1 MKKILSLILTLIIS
15 LLCLASCNIV
25 GNVISP
31 DSGNEAYLYES
42 FTITEEAILNE
53 HIGEIIP
60 FAPTNEYYF
69 RGYSGTTDFENGVN
83 YYTVGNSYEEFL
95 NYRETYS
102 SYELSDVFTDESG
115 DTWYI
120 YTKGDITVKLSYYQ
134 YNDDYVIDVF
144 VCLAKEE
151 DSGDNNDNTPDSG
164 NGGNTGNTETK
175 YTYTSFTTDEKN
187 LFTEFVGEVIP
198 FAPNNEYYVEEDY
211 DDYYEAD
218 YITFYTYGNTQ
229 ADFDSY
235 RTLYSAYELV
245 DSFEDTYGDTWY
257 CYEKGCVYVEMAFYY
272 YEGDYVID
280 VYVYC
285 LAEDGDDN
293 VESGNGG
300 STDTKYTNT
309 SFTTSEKNLFNT
321 FVGEVIPFA
330 PNNEYYVEEG
340 YDDYYEA
347 DYISFYT
354 FGNTQ
359 ADFNSYRTL
368 YSAYE
373 LVETF
378 QDTDGD
384 TWYCYEKGHI
394 YVEMAFYYYEG
405 DYVIDVYVYCYA
417 DDSGDSGNSGNS
429 GGASLPEGTNGVYD
443 VDFTK
448 AENVKD
454 VTDQGY
460 YIDGC
465 PTTGSPAVL
474 VIPVEFSDIT
484 ASSRN
489 MSISDIEKALTGDSD
504 YYNLYDYYYISSGGQ
519 LTLDITI
526 LESWFRP
533 SKTSSY
539 YENATIDYYGD
550 EMNGGDMLILDEAL
564 DYLDDLMD
572 LSKFDSDN
580 NYIIDSI
587 ILVTTLAVGDDDFH
601 WAYRYWN
608 VYTDED
614 GYFFE
619 YDGVS
624 ANDYIWM
631 SCEFFYESTDASGNV
646 TYTDRS
652 VSNPYTA
659 IHEVGHV
666 LGLDDYY
673 DTSAAAND
681 PMEGLDM
688 MDAMTGDHNPFSKI
702 NLGWITTSRLVT
714 DSVTLTL
721 EKFEKNG
728 DTIIIANNFDPTL
741 GAYQEYYII
750 CYYTNTGLNA
760 GDDYGFFLR
769 DGIVVYHINAS
780 LYSENYDGE
789 IYYDIANNN
798 TDPSDEYGTE
808 DNLIELV
815 KCVADTYTYVA
826 GDKLPTVT
834 DDNGNKLSFS
844 FTVDSIDGD
853 YATITFT
860 LN

>member
-1 MKKILSLILTLIIS
+1 MKKLLSLILALILS
-15 LLCLASCNIV
+15 LFCLASCSIIS
-25 GNVISP
+25 GVITPP
-31 DSGNEAYLYES
+31 DSNNETYLYDDFAS
-42 FTITEEAILNE
+42 TEKALLNKY
-53 HIGEIIP
+53 IGETIP
-60 FAPTNEYYF
+60 FAPTNEYHF
-69 RGYSGTTDFENGVN
+69 KGYSDAADFENGIN
-83 YYTVGNSYEEFL
+83 YYTVGNSYDEYM
-95 NYRETYS
+95 NYRSMYS
-102 SYELSDVFTDESG
+102 DYELSNVSTDEYG
-115 DTWYI
+115 DTWYT
-120 YTKGDITVKLSYYQ
+120 YTKGDITAKMSYYQ
-134 YNDDYVIDVF
+134 FNGDYVIDVY
-144 VCLAKEE
+144 VSVAKE
-151 DSGDNNDNTPDSG
+151 DNSGNNGNNNNPPDSG
-164 NGGNTGNTETK
+164 NTGDTGNSGNTETK
-175 YTYTSFTTDEKN
+175 YTYTSFTTEEKN
-187 LFTEFVGEVIP
+187 IFKNFVGEVIP

-211 DDYYEAD
+211 DEYYEAD
-218 YITFYTYGNTQ
+218 CVCFYT
-229 ADFDSY
+229 
-235 RTLYSAYELV
+235 L
-245 DSFEDTYGDTWY
+245 
-257 CYEKGCVYVEMAFYY
+257 
-272 YEGDYVID
+272 
-280 VYVYC
+280 
-285 LAEDGDDN
+285 
-293 VESGNGG
+293 
-300 STDTKYTNT
+300 
-309 SFTTSEKNLFNT
+309 
-321 FVGEVIPFA
+321 
-330 PNNEYYVEEG
+330 
-340 YDDYYEA
+340 
-347 DYISFYT
+347 
-354 FGNTQ
+354 GNTQ
-359 ADFNSYRTL
+359 ADFNSYRAL
-368 YSAYE
+368 FSAYK

-378 QDTDGD
+378 EDTDGD
-384 TWYCYEKGHI
+384 TWYCYEKGNI
-394 YVEMAFYYYEG
+394 YIEMAFYYYEG

-417 DDSGDSGNSGNS
+417 DDSSDSGNSGDNGNS
-429 GGASLPEGTNGVYD
+429 GNTGSTNLPKGTNGVYD

-448 AENVKD
+448 ADKVKD

-484 ASSRN
+484 AKSKN
-489 MSISDIEKALTGDSD
+489 MSIADIERALLGDSD
-504 YYNLYDYYYISSGGQ
+504 YYNLYDYYYISSGGK

-526 LESWFRP
+526 LDSWFRP

-539 YENATIDYYGD
+539 YENATIDYYG
-550 EMNGGDMLILDEAL
+550 ERMEGGDMLIIDEAL
-564 DYLDDLMD
+564 DYLDDFMD
-572 LSKFDSDN
+572 LSKFDSDGN
-580 NYIIDSI
+580 SVIDSI
-587 ILVTTLAVGDDDFH
+587 ILVTTVSVGEDDFH

-631 SCEFFYESTDASGNV
+631 SCEFFYESTDASGNA

-659 IHEVGHV
+659 IHEFGHV

-728 DTIIIANNFDPTL
+728 DTIIIANNFDPAL

-750 CYYTNTGLNA
+750 CYYTNEGLNA
-760 GDDYGFFLR
+760 GEDYGFFLR

-780 LYSENYDGE
+780 LYSESYDGE

-798 TDPSDEYGTE
+798 TNPSDEYGTE
-808 DNLIELV
+808 DNLIEFV
-815 KCVADTYTYVA
+815 KCEADTYTYVA

-860 LN
+860 PN

>member
-134 YNDDYVIDVF
+134 YNDDYVIDVY

-151 DSGDNNDNTPDSG
+151 DNGDNNDNTPDSG
-164 NGGNTGNTETK
+164 NSGNTGNTETK
-175 YTYTSFTTDEKN
+175 YTNTSFTTDEKK
-187 LFTEFVGEVIP
+187 LFAEFVGEVIP

-218 YITFYTYGNTQ
+218 YITFYTLGNTQ

-300 STDTKYTNT
+300 S
-309 SFTTSEKNLFNT
+309 
-321 FVGEVIPFA
+321 
-330 PNNEYYVEEG
+330 
-340 YDDYYEA
+340 
-347 DYISFYT
+347 
-354 FGNTQ
+354 
-359 ADFNSYRTL
+359 
-368 YSAYE
+368 
-373 LVETF
+373 
-378 QDTDGD
+378 
-384 TWYCYEKGHI
+384 
-394 YVEMAFYYYEG
+394 
-405 DYVIDVYVYCYA
+405 
-417 DDSGDSGNSGNS
+417 
-429 GGASLPEGTNGVYD
+429 ASLPEGTNGVYD

-489 MSISDIEKALTGDSD
+489 MSISDIEKALTGDAD

-564 DYLDDLMD
+564 DYLDDFMD
-572 LSKFDSDN
+572 LSQFDSDN
-580 NYIIDSI
+580 NGIIDSV
-587 ILVTTLAVGDDDFH
+587 ILVTTLELGEDDFH
-601 WAYRYWN
+601 WAFRYWN

-631 SCEFFYESTDASGNV
+631 SCEFFYESTDEYGNI
-646 TYTDRS
+646 TYSDRS

-659 IHEVGHV
+659 IHEFGHV

-673 DTSAAAND
+673 DTSGATDGPLA
-681 PMEGLDM
+681 GLDM

-721 EKFEKNG
+721 EKFQKNG
-728 DTIIIANNFDPTL
+728 DTIIIANSFDPTL
-741 GAYQEYYII
+741 GAYQEYYVI
-750 CYYTNTGLNA
+750 CYYTMEGLN
-760 GDDYGFFLR
+760 GGDYGFFSR
-769 DGIVVYHINAS
+769 DGIVVYHVNAS
-780 LYSENYDGE
+780 LYSESYDGE
-789 IYYDIANNN
+789 VYYDIANNN
-798 TDPSDEYGTE
+798 TDPSDQYGTE
-808 DNLIELV
+808 DNLIEFV
-815 KCVADTYTYVA
+815 KSQADTYTFVA

-844 FTVDSIDGD
+844 FTVDSIEGD

-860 LN
+860 KN

>member
-1 MKKILSLILTLIIS
+1 MKKILALILTLMIS
-15 LLCLASCNIV
+15 LTCLASCDIV
-25 GNVISP
+25 SNVISP
-31 DSGNEAYLYES
+31 DSSNEAYLYED
-42 FTITEEAILNE
+42 FTSTEKALLTKF
-53 HIGEIIP
+53 IGEIIP
-60 FAPTNEYYF
+60 FAPTNEYYLK
-69 RGYSGTTDFENGVN
+69 GYNTESDFENGIN
-83 YYTVGNSYEEFL
+83 YYTVGNSYEEFM
-95 NYRETYS
+95 NYREMYS
-102 SYELSDVFTDESG
+102 SYELSKVYTDDYG
-115 DTWYI
+115 DTWYK
-120 YTKGDITVKLSYYQ
+120 YTKGNIIVDLSFYQ
-134 YNDDYVIDVF
+134 YNDGYVIDVL
-144 VCLAKEE
+144 VYLANENN
-151 DSGDNNDNTPDSG
+151 SDNNDNTPDSG
-164 NGGNTGNTETK
+164 NSGSTETK
-175 YTYTSFTTDEKN
+175 YTYTGFTTAEKN
-187 LFTEFVGEVIP
+187 LFMDFVGEVIP

-211 DDYYEAD
+211 DYYYEAD
-218 YITFYTYGNTQ
+218 YIAFYTYGNTQ
-229 ADFDSY
+229 ADFNSY
-235 RTLYSAYELV
+235 RALYSAYKLV
-245 DSFEDTYGDTWY
+245 ETFEDTEGDTWY
-257 CYEKGCVYVEMAFYY
+257 CYEKG
-272 YEGDYVID
+272 
-280 VYVYC
+280 
-285 LAEDGDDN
+285 N
-293 VESGNGG
+293 V
-300 STDTKYTNT
+300 
-309 SFTTSEKNLFNT
+309 
-321 FVGEVIPFA
+321 
-330 PNNEYYVEEG
+330 
-340 YDDYYEA
+340 
-347 DYISFYT
+347 
-354 FGNTQ
+354 
-359 ADFNSYRTL
+359 
-368 YSAYE
+368 
-373 LVETF
+373 
-378 QDTDGD
+378 
-384 TWYCYEKGHI
+384 

-417 DDSGDSGNSGNS
+417 DDSDDSGNTGST
-429 GGASLPEGTNGVYD
+429 SLPEGTKGVYK

-448 AENVKD
+448 AEKVKD
-454 VTDQGY
+454 VTDLGD

-484 ASSRN
+484 AKSKN
-489 MSISDIEKALTGDSD
+489 MSIADIERALLGNSD
-504 YYNLYDYYYISSGGQ
+504 YYNLYDYYYISSGGK

-526 LESWFRP
+526 LDSWFRP

-539 YENATIDYYGD
+539 YENATIDYYG
-550 EMNGGDMLILDEAL
+550 EPIEGGDMLILDEAL
-564 DYLDDLMD
+564 DYLDDFMD
-572 LSKFDSDN
+572 LSKFDSDGN
-580 NYIIDSI
+580 SIIDSI
-587 ILVTTLAVGDDDFH
+587 ILVTTVAVGEDDFH

-631 SCEFFYESTDASGNV
+631 SCEFFYESTDASGNA

-659 IHEVGHV
+659 IHEFGHV

-714 DSVTLTL
+714 DSVTLAL

-750 CYYTNTGLNA
+750 CYYTNEGLNA

-780 LYSENYDGE
+780 LYSEKYDGE
-789 IYYDIANNN
+789 LYYYISNNN

-815 KCVADTYTYVA
+815 KCEADTYTYIA

-860 LN
+860 NN

>member
-15 LLCLASCNIV
+15 LLCLASCNII

-31 DSGNEAYLYES
+31 DIGNEAYLYES

-151 DSGDNNDNTPDSG
+151 DNGNNTPDSG
-164 NGGNTGNTETK
+164 NSGNSENSGNTETK
-175 YTYTSFTTDEKN
+175 YSYTSFTTEEKN
-187 LFTEFVGEVIP
+187 LFIDFVGEVIP

-218 YITFYTYGNTQ
+218 YIAFYTLGNTQ
-229 ADFDSY
+229 ADFNSY
-235 RTLYSAYELV
+235 RALFSAYELV
-245 DSFEDTYGDTWY
+245 ETFEDTY
-257 CYEKGCVYVEMAFYY
+257 EKGHIYVEMSFYY

-285 LAEDGDDN
+285 LAEDGNDD
-293 VESGNGG
+293 VENGNNGNNG
-300 STDTKYTNT
+300 ST
-309 SFTTSEKNLFNT
+309 
-321 FVGEVIPFA
+321 
-330 PNNEYYVEEG
+330 
-340 YDDYYEA
+340 
-347 DYISFYT
+347 
-354 FGNTQ
+354 
-359 ADFNSYRTL
+359 
-368 YSAYE
+368 
-373 LVETF
+373 
-378 QDTDGD
+378 GD
-384 TWYCYEKGHI
+384 T
-394 YVEMAFYYYEG
+394 
-405 DYVIDVYVYCYA
+405 
-417 DDSGDSGNSGNS
+417 
-429 GGASLPEGTNGVYD
+429 SLPEGTNGVYE

-448 AENVKD
+448 ADKVKD
-454 VTDQGY
+454 VTDLGD

-484 ASSRN
+484 AGSKN
-489 MSISDIEKALTGDSD
+489 MKISDIERALLGDSD
-504 YYNLYDYYYISSGGQ
+504 YYNLYDYYYLSSGGK

-526 LESWFRP
+526 LDSWFRP

-539 YENATIDYYGD
+539 YESATIDYYG
-550 EMNGGDMLILDEAL
+550 EQIEGGDMLIIDEAL
-564 DYLDDLMD
+564 DYLDDFMD
-572 LSKFDSDN
+572 LSQFDSDN
-580 NYIIDSI
+580 NDIIDSI
-587 ILVTTLAVGDDDFH
+587 ILVTTLSVGEDDFH

-608 VYTDED
+608 VYGDED
-614 GYFFE
+614 GYLYE
-619 YDGVS
+619 YDGVC
-624 ANDYIWM
+624 ANDYLWM
-631 SCEFFYESTDASGNV
+631 SCEFFYESTDEDGNI
-646 TYTDRS
+646 TYSDRS
-652 VSNPYTA
+652 VSNPYTV
-659 IHEVGHV
+659 IHEFGHV

-673 DTSAAAND
+673 DTSGATD
-681 PMEGLDM
+681 GPMEGLDM

-721 EKFEKNG
+721 EKFTKNG
-728 DTIIIANNFDPTL
+728 DTIIISNNFDPTL

-750 CYYTNTGLNA
+750 CYYTMEGLN
-760 GDDYGFFLR
+760 GGDYGFFAR
-769 DGIVVYHINAS
+769 DGIVVYHVNAS
-780 LYSENYDGE
+780 LYSEKYDGE
-789 IYYDIANNN
+789 LYYYLGNNN
-798 TDPSDEYGTE
+798 TDPSDQYGTE
-808 DNLIELV
+808 DNLIEFV
-815 KCVADTYTYVA
+815 KSQADTYTYVA

-834 DDNGNKLSFS
+834 DDSGNKLSFS
-844 FTVDSIDGD
+844 FTVDSIEGD

-860 LN
+860 KN

>member
-69 RGYSGTTDFENGVN
+69 RGYSGTTDFENGIN

-95 NYRETYS
+95 NYREMYS

-120 YTKGDITVKLSYYQ
+120 YTKGDITAKISYYQ
-134 YNDDYVIDVF
+134 YNGDYVIDVF

-151 DSGDNNDNTPDSG
+151 DNGNNTPDTPDSG
-164 NGGNTGNTETK
+164 NNTPDTK
-175 YTYTSFTTDEKN
+175 YSYTSFTTEEKK

-218 YITFYTYGNTQ
+218 YIAFYTLGNTQ
-229 ADFDSY
+229 ADFNSY
-235 RTLYSAYELV
+235 RALFSAYELV
-245 DSFEDTYGDTWY
+245 ETFEDTEGDTWY
-257 CYEKGCVYVEMAFYY
+257 CYEKGNTYIEMAFYY

-285 LAEDGDDN
+285 LAEDGNDD
-293 VESGNGG
+293 VENGNNGNNG
-300 STDTKYTNT
+300 ST
-309 SFTTSEKNLFNT
+309 
-321 FVGEVIPFA
+321 
-330 PNNEYYVEEG
+330 
-340 YDDYYEA
+340 
-347 DYISFYT
+347 
-354 FGNTQ
+354 
-359 ADFNSYRTL
+359 
-368 YSAYE
+368 
-373 LVETF
+373 
-378 QDTDGD
+378 GD
-384 TWYCYEKGHI
+384 T
-394 YVEMAFYYYEG
+394 
-405 DYVIDVYVYCYA
+405 
-417 DDSGDSGNSGNS
+417 
-429 GGASLPEGTNGVYD
+429 SLPEGTKGVYEI
-443 VDFTK
+443 DFTK
-448 AENVKD
+448 AEKVKD
-454 VTDQGY
+454 VTDLGD

-489 MSISDIEKALTGDSD
+489 MSISDIEKALTGDAD

-526 LESWFRP
+526 IESWFRP

-539 YENATIDYYGD
+539 YESATIDYYG
-550 EMNGGDMLILDEAL
+550 EQIEGGDMLIIDETL
-564 DYLDDLMD
+564 DYLDDFMD
-572 LSKFDSDN
+572 LSQFDSDN
-580 NYIIDSI
+580 NGIIDSI
-587 ILVTTLAVGDDDFH
+587 ILVTTLSVGEDDFH
-601 WAYRYWN
+601 WAFRYWN
-608 VYTDED
+608 VYTDEE
-614 GYFFE
+614 GYYFE

-631 SCEFFYESTDASGNV
+631 SCEFFYESTDEDGNI
-646 TYTDRS
+646 TYSDRS
-652 VSNPYTA
+652 VSNPYAA
-659 IHEVGHV
+659 IHEFGHV
-666 LGLDDYY
+666 LGLEDYY
-673 DTSAAAND
+673 DTSGATD
-681 PMEGLDM
+681 GPMAGLDM
-688 MDAMTGDHNPFSKI
+688 MDSMIGDHNPFSKI

-721 EKFEKNG
+721 EKFTKNG
-728 DTIIIANNFDPTL
+728 DTIIISSNFDPTL
-741 GAYQEYYII
+741 GAYQEYYVI
-750 CYYTNTGLNA
+750 CYYTMEGLN
-760 GDDYGFFLR
+760 GGDYGFFSR
-769 DGIVVYHINAS
+769 DGIVVYHVNAS
-780 LYSENYDGE
+780 LYSESYDGE
-789 IYYDIANNN
+789 LYYYLGNNN
-798 TDPSDEYGTE
+798 TDPSDQYGTE
-808 DNLIELV
+808 DNLIEFV
-815 KCVADTYTYVA
+815 KSQADTYTFVA

-844 FTVDSIDGD
+844 FTIDSIDGD

-860 LN
+860 NN